1 MEFVQVLTT
10 AGSEEEAGVIANALL
25 ERHLAGCVQVI
36 GPVQSR
42 FWWEGRIDT
51 AREWL
56 CLVKTTADRYDGVE
70 AAIREHH
77 SYDVP
82 EILAVP
88 VSRGSHDYLQWLGGS
103 VHISG

>member
-1 MEFVQVLTT
+1 MLTT
-10 AGSEEEAGVIANALL
+10 TGSEEEAATIADALL

-82 EILAVP
+82 EIMAVP
-88 VSRGSHDYLQWLGGS
+88 VGRGNRDYFGWLRDA
-103 VHISG
+103 VHRRH

>member
-1 MEFVQVLTT
+1 MLTT
-10 AGSEEEAGVIANALL
+10 TGSEEEAGAIADALL
-25 ERHLAGCVQVI
+25 ERRLAGCVQVI

-82 EILAVP
+82 EILTLP
-88 VSRGSHDYLQWLGGS
+88 VSRGSHDYLEWLGQA
-103 VHISG
+103 VHRR